1 MTAAV
6 RLKDLSAALHSAD
19 RTSDIVQSLR
29 TVAQAL
35 NVDFLAAFGF
45 PMPGRGLESNL
56 LYAETLKTL
65 EGPSATLQAH
75 DALVAMALSECRP
88 FVLDG
93 TLGSGGLTEV
103 GISPVLGALYP
114 PGTAYRTIF
123 IPFRDI
129 LPFHGCLA
137 LVGQTMIAESD
148 LLELEVFTRAV
159 FKRALK
165 LNALALER
173 PGSLSPRERRVL
185 ELTAI
190 GKTAADIAEDLD
202 ISQRTVH
209 AHLQNAGQ
217 KLVALNKTHTVVEAL
232 RHNQIKI

>member
-1 MTAAV
+1 MAV
-6 RLKDLSAALHSAD
+6 
-19 RTSDIVQSLR
+19 
-29 TVAQAL
+29 
-35 NVDFLAAFGF
+35 
-45 PMPGRGLESNL
+45 
-56 LYAETLKTL
+56 
-65 EGPSATLQAH
+65 LQAQ
-75 DALVAMALSECRP
+75 DALVAMPLSEYRP

-103 GISPVLGALYP
+103 GVSSVLGALYQ

-129 LPFHGCLA
+129 LPFHGCLT
-137 LVGQTMIAESD
+137 LVGQTMIAEAD

>member
-6 RLKDLSAALHSAD
+6 RLKDLAAALHSAD
-19 RTSDIVQSLR
+19 RTSEIVQSLR
-29 TVAQAL
+29 TVAQSL
-35 NVDFLAAFGF
+35 HVDFVAAFGF
-45 PMPGRGLESNL
+45 PMPGRALEGNL
-56 LYAETLKTL
+56 LYSEALKTVD
-65 EGPSATLQAH
+65 GTMAVLQAQ
-75 DALVAMALSECRP
+75 DALIAMPLSECRP

-103 GISPVLGALYP
+103 GVSAVLGALYQ

-129 LPFHGCLA
+129 LPFHGCLT
-137 LVGQTMIAESD
+137 LVGQTMIAEAD